1 MKKAELKQGVAYFVS
16 TRSNYG
22 YAYRDSIYNIAK
34 FYNDTNRYYVVF
46 EQDGKTPMSY
56 GRGASQI
63 FMTPCKTYGADCPT
77 HRPQEGKSYI
87 ACRKTDRRLMDIRE
101 EYWTVIKRA
110 YDNSLKK
117 KQSKDIRAERL
128 ARIAKRNKEKQETPI
143 INDFYTVLQ
152 QITGERVYSW
162 EKLGGLSVTQMQAIT
177 NAIKAGMP
185 SVQAV
190 AS

>member
-16 TRSNYG
+16 TRNNYG
-22 YAYRDSIYNIAK
+22 SYGHSIYKIANY
-34 FYNDTNRYYVVF
+34 YNQDNRYYVIF

-56 GRGASQI
+56 HRTPSSI
-63 FMTPCKTYGADCPT
+63 YMTRCKTYGFDCPT
-77 HRPQEGKSYI
+77 HGKDGRNN
-87 ACRKTDRRLMDIRE
+87 CPRTDYRLMDIRE
-101 EYWTVIKRA
+101 EYWTVVKRA
-110 YDNSLKK
+110 RENYLK
-117 KQSKDIRAERL
+117 QNQGKDIRAERL

-190 AS
+190 A